1 MPDTVSKWP
10 IWNIMA
16 WFWKIFRFLCIIKS
30 NRMKIISNYISI
42 FKLIWESI
50 DQQSCCLNAS
60 NKGMPYFLVDGYQH
74 LKRVVL
80 QLKSRHDGTKMSS
93 LPLLKYN
100 NMFRRRSNNSSAKNE
115 SRWRQIGRQLT
126 DYIKIGVKM

>member
-1 MPDTVSKWP
+1 M
-10 IWNIMA
+10 
-16 WFWKIFRFLCIIKS
+16 
-30 NRMKIISNYISI
+30 
-42 FKLIWESI
+42 
-50 DQQSCCLNAS
+50 DQQWCCLHAS
-60 NKGMPYFLVDGYQH
+60 NKGLPYFLVDGYQH

-126 DYIKIGVKM
+126 DHKKIGVKM